1 MDSWER
7 LDETSLPEKEA
18 FYSSLNLE
26 DITEVDHRHAKR
38 AFKSLNNKNRGDY
51 HDLNVQS
58 DILLLADV
66 FRRF

>member
-1 MDSWER
+1 M
-7 LDETSLPEKEA
+7 
-18 FYSSLNLE
+18 E

-58 DILLLADV
+58 AILLLADV